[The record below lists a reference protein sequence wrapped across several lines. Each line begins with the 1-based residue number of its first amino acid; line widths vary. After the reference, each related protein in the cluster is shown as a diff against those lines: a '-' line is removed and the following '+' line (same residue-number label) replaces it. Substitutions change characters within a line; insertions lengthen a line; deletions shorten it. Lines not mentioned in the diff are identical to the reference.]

1 MRPALLLAATL
12 ALAGLGIA
20 PLSAAPAAQP
30 PAQGALHL
38 KTVTL
43 AVSGMTCGLCPITV
57 RAALRHVPG
66 VEVGR
71 EKLPPPPPTTT
82 LSPLQTMRDA
92 LEELIRACRTGRR
105 RHCPIVQNLARG
117 RTPTKDPHRP

>member
-1 MRPALLLAATL
+1 MRPTLLLAATL

-57 RAALRHVPG
+57 RAALQHVPG
-66 VEVGR
+66 VESARADFATRTATVTFDPR
-71 EKLPPPPPTTT
+71 RTDVSALTRATA
-82 LSPLQTMRDA
+82 DA
-92 LEELIRACRTGRR
+92 GYPSHL
-105 RHCPIVQNLARG
+105 
-117 RTPTKDPHRP
+117 KK